1 MSIKYKLSS
10 AQWDKIKDFLP
21 GKESDPGRSA
31 KDNRRFIEAVLWIGE
46 NGCKWR
52 SLPEE
57 FGNWNS
63 VFQRFKRWANKGVWQ
78 IIFNTLAVS
87 ADTKW
92 LMIDSTIVRAHQH
105 SAGALKK
112 TVGKKVRR

>member
-1 MSIKYKLSS
+1 MAIKYKLSA
-10 AQWDKIKDFLP
+10 AQWDKMKDFLP

-31 KDNRRFIEAVLWIGE
+31 GDNRRFVEAVLWIGE
-46 NGCKWR
+46 SGCKWR

-57 FGNWNS
+57 FGNRNS
-63 VFQRFKRWANKGVWQ
+63 VFQRFRRWANKRVWQ
-78 IIFNTLAVS
+78 FVFNALAVS

-92 LMIDSTIVRAHQH
+92 LMIDSTIVRAYQH

-112 TVGKKVRR
+112 TAGKKIKR